1 MKSLVTTFL
10 FVTCLFFT
18 NQILAQDSFKTENV
32 EKTFAIE
39 VNAETSLNDLKAIE
53 KMLLDDYNITIN
65 FENVK
70 IENDK
75 IVALRMQ
82 MINGSQSFMK
92 SINNF
97 NAPIKSFKI
106 KVTTKLDGKYYA
118 SLDDSLTRSSFSI
131 GSDDLF
137 SSFNSFSD
145 DFSSFR
151 SNFFN
156 FNEQIDEMYKQI
168 EESQKR
174 FKSFFDELQNNATDK
189 QNSDLKIEK
198 PKTTN
203 TVSI

>member
-97 NAPIKSFKI
+97 NAPIKPFKI

-131 GSDDLF
+131 GSDD
-137 SSFNSFSD
+137 
-145 DFSSFR
+145 
-151 SNFFN
+151 
-156 FNEQIDEMYKQI
+156 
-168 EESQKR
+168 
-174 FKSFFDELQNNATDK
+174 
-189 QNSDLKIEK
+189 
-198 PKTTN
+198 
-203 TVSI
+203 